1 MRRNALLFA
10 AAACASFCAFPL
22 QCPAGAKAGAEA
34 SAADGSSRMAKMA
47 EAVIERFSK
56 EKLDAAAAFF
66 GPVVKKYQPDIA
78 AFQKEYESAVEKGEV
93 IAKYMPRLEAALE
106 DAKAMRVPAR
116 FEKEKASYIR
126 AASGAV
132 ASLRMIMAFQ
142 TRKRQSAGNIKERTR

>member
-1 MRRNALLFA
+1 
-10 AAACASFCAFPL
+10 
-22 QCPAGAKAGAEA
+22 
-34 SAADGSSRMAKMA
+34 MAKMA

-78 AFQKEYESAVEKGEV
+78 AFQKDYESAVEKGEV

-132 ASLRMIMAFQ
+132 ASLRMITAFQ